1 MHIEQPKEEC
11 YKIVPVLVTTFI
23 ILAESVISFN
33 SVFLPDIKDAFSL
46 TNQMAQMT
54 LTIGVFS
61 LGFAGIIY
69 GGITDSYGR
78 KPIFVFSV
86 VVLCLSTLI
95 YGITDS
101 FYIFLFGRF
110 MQGIG
115 SGAGWVI
122 GNACLKD
129 IYHGKAYTHIMN
141 VVHAVAGI
149 TPAIIPVLGS
159 YLAGAVGW
167 RNTFIGVF
175 VVTLLLSV
183 IIAIFQKETLENKE
197 LKSFKR
203 ILVDYRSIF
212 HSKKFLKY
220 LFIKVITVA
229 LLFSEISNIPLVF
242 MDYMGVPPIY
252 YGFFILPAFMCY
264 IIANIISTRLCKN
277 IEIDSVLKI
286 GIMLIIV
293 SNAFI
298 IFYEIFISPMSAI
311 FIQGIKCL
319 TYAGWGFVFGN
330 ATAEI
335 VSAVPGRAGNASAMM
350 IALEMLASSF
360 VIFILGFFFNG
371 TMIPLSICMVLIS
384 LLALMAL
391 KFMNHE
397 EI

>member
-1 MHIEQPKEEC
+1 MKTEKEQEC
-11 YKIVPVLVTTFI
+11 YRIVPVLVTSFI

-33 SVFLPDIKDAFSL
+33 SVFLPDIKDDFLLS
-46 TNQMAQMT
+46 NQMAQMT
-54 LTIGVFS
+54 LTIGIFS
-61 LGFAGIIY
+61 LGFSGIIY

-95 YGITDS
+95 CGITDS
-101 FYIFLFGRF
+101 LYIFFFARF
-110 MQGIG
+110 MQGVG

-129 IYHGKAYTHIMN
+129 IYDGKAYTHIMN
-141 VVHAVAGI
+141 MVHAIAGI
-149 TPAIIPVLGS
+149 TPAVVPVLGS
-159 YLAGAVGW
+159 YLQGNIGW

-175 VVTLLLSV
+175 LVTLLLSV

-220 LFIKVITVA
+220 LFIKVVTVS
-229 LLFSEISNIPLVF
+229 LLFTEISTIPLVF
-242 MDYMGVPPIY
+242 MDYMEVLPHH
-252 YGFFILPAFMCY
+252 YGFFILPAFFCY
-264 IIANIISTRLCKN
+264 IIANLISTKLCKN
-277 IEIDSVLKI
+277 MDVDSVLKI
-286 GIMLIIV
+286 GIALILF
-293 SNAFI
+293 SNGFI
-298 IFYEIFISPMSAI
+298 IFFETLISPMSAI

-319 TYAGWGFVFGN
+319 TYAGWGFIFGN

-350 IALEMLASSF
+350 IALEMIASSF
-360 VIFILGFFFNG
+360 VIFVLGFFFNG

-384 LLALMAL
+384 IIAFIALQFV
-391 KFMNHE
+391 KTE
-397 EI
+397 E

>member
-1 MHIEQPKEEC
+1 MNLESKNEC
-11 YKIVPVLVTTFI
+11 YKIVPILVTTFI

-33 SVFLPDIKDAFSL
+33 SVFLPDIKEDFLLS
-46 TNQMAQMT
+46 NQMAQMT
-54 LTIGVFS
+54 LTMGIFS

-95 YGITDS
+95 CGITDS
-101 FYIFLFGRF
+101 LYIFIFGRF

-149 TPAIIPVLGS
+149 TPAVVPILGS
-159 YLAGAVGW
+159 YLQGTIGW

-175 VVTLLLSV
+175 LVTLLLTV
-183 IIAIFQKETLENKE
+183 IIAIFQKETLANKE

-229 LLFSEISNIPLVF
+229 LLFAEISTIPLVF
-242 MDYMGVPPIY
+242 MDYMNVLPQH

-264 IIANIISTRLCKN
+264 IIANIISTKLCKSM
-277 IEIDSVLKI
+277 EVDYVLKI
-286 GIMLIIV
+286 GVALILF
-293 SNAFI
+293 SNSFI
-298 IFYEIFISPMSAI
+298 ILYEYIMSPMSAI
-311 FIQGIKCL
+311 FIQAIKCL

-360 VIFILGFFFNG
+360 VIFVLGFFFNG
-371 TMIPLSICMVLIS
+371 TMIPLSYCMILIS
-384 LLALMAL
+384 IISFITLWFV
-391 KFMNHE
+391 KTDE
-397 EI
+397 

>member
-1 MHIEQPKEEC
+1 MKTLEEKEC
-11 YKIVPVLVTTFI
+11 FKIVPVLVTSFI

-33 SVFLPDIKDAFSL
+33 SVFLPDIKDNFLLS
-46 TNQMAQMT
+46 NQMAQMT
-54 LTIGVFS
+54 LTIGIFS
-61 LGFAGIIY
+61 LGFSGIIY

-95 YGITDS
+95 CGITDS
-101 FYIFLFGRF
+101 LYIFLFARF
-110 MQGIG
+110 MQGVG

-129 IYHGKAYTHIMN
+129 IYDGKAYTHIMN
-141 VVHAVAGI
+141 MVHAIAGI
-149 TPAIIPVLGS
+149 TPAVVPVLGS
-159 YLAGAVGW
+159 YLQGNIGW

-175 VVTLLLSV
+175 LVTLLLSV

-220 LFIKVITVA
+220 LFIKVVTVS
-229 LLFSEISNIPLVF
+229 LLFTEISTIPLVF
-242 MDYMGVPPIY
+242 MDYMGVLPQH
-252 YGFFILPAFMCY
+252 YGFFILPAFICY
-264 IIANIISTRLCKN
+264 IIANLISTKLCKN
-277 IEIDSVLKI
+277 MDVDSVLKI
-286 GIMLIIV
+286 GISLILF
-293 SNAFI
+293 SNGFI
-298 IFYEIFISPMSAI
+298 IFFETLISPMSAI

-319 TYAGWGFVFGN
+319 TYAGWGFIFGN

-350 IALEMLASSF
+350 IALEMIASSI
-360 VIFILGFFFNG
+360 VIFVLGFFFNG
-371 TMIPLSICMVLIS
+371 TMIPLSLCMVLIS
-384 LLALMAL
+384 LIAFLALQFL
-391 KFMNHE
+391 KTE
-397 EI
+397 